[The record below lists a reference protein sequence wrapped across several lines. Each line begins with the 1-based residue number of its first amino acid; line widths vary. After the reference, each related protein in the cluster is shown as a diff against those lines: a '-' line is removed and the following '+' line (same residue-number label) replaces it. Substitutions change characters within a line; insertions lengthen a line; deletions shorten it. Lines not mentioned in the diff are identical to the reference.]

1 MPPRRAKNAPSRRA
15 GGAEAQARKAARERI
30 APSKKPLRD
39 VIAQHP
45 RVLLVGINPGL
56 RSGAIGHHFAGRG
69 NPFWRLIHAAGLVPV
84 MLSAEEDERLAEF
97 GIALTNICPR
107 VTRTAAELTTAE
119 LGAGRLALAR
129 KIEEL
134 RPRVVAFVGL
144 SVFQA
149 FFGLKKSGGAG
160 PKVERVA
167 GARVFVVP
175 NPSGLNASYPGFADK
190 LVWYEA
196 LRAFVEEG

>member
-1 MPPRRAKNAPSRRA
+1 MVV
-15 GGAEAQARKAARERI
+15 ER
-30 APSKKPLRD
+30 
-39 VIAQHP
+39 P

-56 RSGAIGHHFAGRG
+56 RSGATGHHFAGRG
-69 NPFWRLIHAAGLVPV
+69 NPFWRLIHAARLVPE
-84 MLSAEEDERLAEF
+84 LLTPEEDQRLSKF

-107 VTRTAAELTTAE
+107 VTRTAAELRPAE
-119 LGAGRLALAR
+119 MAAGRRALAQ
-129 KIEEL
+129 KIETM

-144 SVFQA
+144 SVYQA

-160 PKVERVA
+160 AKAERIA

-196 LRAFVEEG
+196 LRKFVEQAED